1 MDGIIKILQ
10 LYMKYAANAC
20 CICATCSAFNNK
32 TRPEPGVFLVLHL
45 MTQAPQ
51 ATFKT
56 GVSQTRD
63 SQQAPPRSEAV
74 VPLP

>member
-1 MDGIIKILQ
+1 MLQ
-10 LYMKYAANAC
+10 TLAA
-20 CICATCSAFNNK
+20 SAQHALLSITK
-32 TRPEPGVFLVLHL
+32 PGLGRVCFSLQL

-63 SQQAPPRSEAV
+63 NQQAPPRSEAV